1 MALITLSEAPDA
13 PIDGFDETKL
23 QPNTAT
29 AFIATVFS
37 SIDRVTAEAGTPNNF
52 DINNL
57 DYSGPQNNQPYQRR
71 RPQRGF
77 LRGRRPYFGLLFPR
91 GYYNR

>member
-57 DYSGPQNNQPYQRR
+57 DYSGPQNNQPYQKR

>member
-23 QPNTAT
+23 QANTAT
-29 AFIATVFS
+29 GFISTVFS
-37 SIDRVTAEAGTPNNF
+37 SIERVTGPAETPQTF
-52 DINNL
+52 DINDL
-57 DYSGPQNNQPYQRR
+57 DYSGPLNNQPYRKR

>member
-1 MALITLSEAPDA
+1 MALIALSEAPAA

-29 AFIATVFS
+29 PFIATVFS
-37 SIDRVTAEAGTPNNF
+37 SINRVTAEAGTPNNF

>member
-13 PIDGFDETKL
+13 PVDGFDETRL

-29 AFIATVFS
+29 GLISPVFS
-37 SIDRVTAEAGTPNNF
+37 SIDRVTGPGDAPQNF
-52 DINNL
+52 DINDL
-57 DYSGPQNNQPYQRR
+57 DYSGPLNNQPYRKR
-71 RPQRGF
+71 RPSRGF

>member
-1 MALITLSEAPDA
+1 MALITLSEAPAA

-29 AFIATVFS
+29 PFIATVFS

>member
-13 PIDGFDETKL
+13 PIDGFDETRL

-29 AFIATVFS
+29 GFISTVFLYW
-37 SIDRVTAEAGTPNNF
+37 RVTGPAETPQTF
-52 DINNL
+52 DINDL
-57 DYSGPQNNQPYQRR
+57 DYSGPLNNQPYRKR

>member
-1 MALITLSEAPDA
+1 MALIALSEAPDA
-13 PIDGFDETKL
+13 PIDGFDESKL

-29 AFIATVFS
+29 PFIATVFS

>member
-29 AFIATVFS
+29 GFISTVFS
-37 SIDRVTAEAGTPNNF
+37 SIDRVTGEAETPKNF
-52 DINNL
+52 DINDL
-57 DYSGPQNNQPYQRR
+57 DFSGPLNDQPYQKR
-71 RPQRGF
+71 RPSRGF

>member
-1 MALITLSEAPDA
+1 MALIALSEAPDA

-29 AFIATVFS
+29 GFISTVFS
-37 SIDRVTAEAGTPNNF
+37 STERVTAEADTPRNF
-52 DINNL
+52 DINDL
-57 DYSGPQNNQPYQRR
+57 DYSGPLNNQPYSRR